1 MIYFFPPH
9 FISFI
14 RPDTD
19 TLFPPTHQRAMI
31 QYFLSH
37 KNSCS
42 IGKPLHRDGKVDFH
56 GNFSGSLV
64 SRHFFFFKYSFSS
77 NAIFTLFSLSTLQLR
92 SFFRLAFSCCCCGI
106 LFFSA
111 NSHKL
116 NTQILPL
123 RTKSKSFSAEA
134 SWVENRVRRQ
144 KKLRRK
150 CCFVCSGCWGR
161 VLAELRASVFQCKFA
176 SAKLVS

>member
-19 TLFPPTHQRAMI
+19 TLFPPTQQRAMI

-92 SFFRLAFSCCCCGI
+92 SFFRLAFAVVVVVVEHF
-106 LFFSA
+106 FFS
-111 NSHKL
+111 KL
-116 NTQILPL
+116 TQTQHTDSAVENQVEEL
-123 RTKSKSFSAEA
+123 SAEA

-144 KKLRRK
+144 KKKLRRK

-161 VLAELRASVFQCKFA
+161 VFSRVES
-176 SAKLVS
+176 

>member
-92 SFFRLAFSCCCCGI
+92 SFFRLAFAVVVVVVEH
-106 LFFSA
+106 FFSA

-123 RTKSKSFSAEA
+123 RTKSKSFRLRLVGWKIVCAG
-134 SWVENRVRRQ
+134 
-144 KKLRRK
+144 KKKTTSKMLFRL
-150 CCFVCSGCWGR
+150 FWMLGQS
-161 VLAELRASVFQCKFA
+161 F
-176 SAKLVS
+176 